1 MTIIMN
7 ITKRLIYIFTI
18 LLLAACSD
26 DEKYTV
32 EPMGDD
38 DTITFS
44 ISIPEPEKVVSRA
57 EKPDVDTER
66 AINDLSVLIYNAD
79 GTQLLQS
86 ALNVTDFTTPTGDN
100 STTKITVTL
109 NDGAKAH
116 TTDDANIYI
125 IANAGA
131 ILETSDISTTDK
143 LKKVTYTTGSFVMSG
158 KTKSKLTSASL
169 LTNPVTL
176 YRTAA
181 KFTIA
186 SAVGASG
193 SSPATGASSFD
204 PVSAALYNG
213 ATAGYVIAGAEKDLY
228 APSKEG
234 STQFKKGSD
243 NLLLYTYPC
252 KSSKS
257 GNNTCLVV
265 GGKYKGIRAYYR
277 IDLTEKNGE
286 TEKRLDINPN
296 HWYEVH
302 IKSVNSQ
309 GYPTADEAARHPS
322 DIEVEIKDHAPTV
335 LDMAFDGIRE
345 LGVTDSITK
354 GESNTATLTVK
365 YYSKNTAEMD
375 TEPTITPDVNWITS
389 IEKDVDSETTD
400 NGGKVVEYIVEF
412 TSDTQELGLGTLEGA
427 INVKWQGLERKTAVE
442 WVRPFDGTE
451 ICSATTLTITP
462 TDGTGN
468 KVITDYWA
476 FLSGKGKSKSETSTS
491 VGETATPQLFGA
503 QPDDMGGKVRNAGF
517 HFPVMYGKD
526 RKPWTYTYEVVTKI
540 VNADY
545 TVTETISDP
554 LKNHVTCTGNSN
566 GTYYSFKLEW
576 TGTQDYSYLI
586 GQLTLNITP
595 TTVREGARM
604 PSSYEFALYHT
615 GFFHYDTGKGTEY
628 LNDSETPTQITY
640 YVGSHDDGYY
650 YYEVLPVAG
659 TAGSTAT
666 TRYILD
672 RNLGAKA
679 AGMYIETADGTSHVN
694 SGVWPFNRGKDSA
707 GGYYK
712 VAYKGAN
719 YAGPKMYDNVCPPGY
734 RVPQQRMWDA
744 IRNSSKFTTAQ
755 AQASAS
761 YFRAEYKTTLDVER
775 NGVTEKETIYFPKS
789 RYMENG
795 SMTGDANAGY
805 YWSQTE
811 AAGTEKDEIG
821 RWLKSLQIT
830 GEVTSYIN
838 GNVETYGMSVRPIN
852 DIEDE
857 ANYNVISFN
866 VWGATHVF
874 LYTGDTKDKNYT
886 TSWPGHAIGNSDT
899 ADKQFFNFVYESTI
913 YSAANLKVIFNY
925 VDASGKITTISKN
938 GIDGLHD
945 DDTWAQG
952 WDVSDLDKYIKCDKD
967 KSTSHIWV
975 GNDNNENNMRQL

>member
-57 EKPDVDTER
+57 EKPDEPDER
-66 AINDLSVLIYNAD
+66 KINDLSVLIYKAD
-79 GTQLLQS
+79 GALLQS
-86 ALNVTDFTTPTGDN
+86 ELDIKAKDFISGPTGDN
-100 STTKITVTL
+100 STTKITVKL
-109 NDGAKAH
+109 NDDAKANRDNV
-116 TTDDANIYI
+116 TVYI

-169 LTNPVTL
+169 LTNKVTL

-193 SSPATGASSFD
+193 SSPATGASSFT
-204 PVSAALYNG
+204 PESAALYNG

-228 APSKEG
+228 AQSTEG
-234 STQFKKGSD
+234 SAKFND

-252 KSSKS
+252 KSSES
-257 GNNTCLVV
+257 TNTCLVV
-265 GGKYKGIRAYYR
+265 GGKYNGIDAFYR
-277 IDLTEKNGE
+277 IDLVANDE
-286 TEKRLDINPN
+286 TKKRLDINPN
-296 HWYEVH
+296 HWYEVE

-345 LGVTDSITK
+345 LGVTDSIIKKEGT
-354 GESNTATLTVK
+354 NTYPLTVK
-365 YYSKNTAEMD
+365 YYSDIAEEMNTI
-375 TEPTITPDVNWITS
+375 PTIKSDVNWITIS
-389 IEKDVDSETTD
+389 ATGTAQPDD
-400 NGGKVVEYIVEF
+400 NGGKVVNYEVEF
-412 TSDTQELGLGTLEGA
+412 TTNDTDLGLGTLEGA
-427 INVKWQGLERKTAVE
+427 ITVTWQGLERKTAVE
-442 WVRPFDGTE
+442 WVRPFDGKS
-451 ICSATTLTITP
+451 ICSTTTLTITP

-468 KVITDYWA
+468 KVITDYWT
-476 FLSGKGKSKSETSTS
+476 FLSGKGKSASETSS
-491 VGETATPQLFGA
+491 SIGETATPQLFGA

-517 HFPVMYGKD
+517 HFPVMYGKKD
-526 RKPWTYTYEVVTKI
+526 VTDTQARWSYTYYVVTKLETSK
-540 VNADY
+540 Y
-545 TVTETISDP
+545 T
-554 LKNHVTCTGNSN
+554 
-566 GTYYSFKLEW
+566 
-576 TGTQDYSYLI
+576 
-586 GQLTLNITP
+586 ITP
-595 TTVREGARM
+595 SLSDNYNGYIKFNREADKDGYYAFTLTRDGNAVGNDGSDGSEENDYNYYIGSLILSIE
-604 PSSYEFALYHT
+604 PISQREAPKIAPKYVFDLYHT
-615 GFFHYDTGKGTEY
+615 GFFHYDTGNHRK
-628 LNDSETPTQITY
+628 DSHET
-640 YVGSHDDGYY
+640 GYY
-650 YYEVLPVAG
+650 YYEVLPVDGATG
-659 TAGSTAT
+659 TR

-679 AGMYIETADGTSHVN
+679 AGMYIQTADGSNHI
-694 SGVWPFNRGKDSA
+694 SSSEWPFGPGEKSA
-707 GGYYK
+707 GGYYE
-712 VAYKGAN
+712 VAKKGD
-719 YAGPKMYDNVCPPGY
+719 YTEPQMYDDVCPPGY

-744 IRNSSKFTTAQ
+744 IRNSGKFTTAQ

-852 DIEDE
+852 DITDN

-866 VWGATHVF
+866 IKGATHVF

-899 ADKQFFNFVYESTI
+899 ADKQFFNFVYESTV
-913 YSAANLKVIFNY
+913 YSAADLKVIFNY
-925 VDASGKITTISKN
+925 VDASGVITTVSKN
-938 GIDGLHD
+938 GIDGLHN

-952 WDVSDLDKYIKCDKD
+952 WAVSDLQNKNVECKKD
-967 KSTSHIWV
+967 ESNNLITNHIWV
-975 GNDNNENNMRQL
+975 NNVKY

>member
-1 MTIIMN
+1 MI
-7 ITKRLIYIFTI
+7 KRFFTYIFTI

-66 AINDLSVLIYNAD
+66 AINDLSVLIYKAD
-79 GTQLLQS
+79 GALLQS
-86 ALNVTDFTTPTGDN
+86 ELDIKAKDFISGPTGDN
-100 STTKITVTL
+100 STTKITVKL
-109 NDGAKAH
+109 NDDAKANRDNV
-116 TTDDANIYI
+116 TVYI

-131 ILETSDISTTDK
+131 ILDDTNTTSVTALRDVTTN
-143 LKKVTYTTGSFVMSG
+143 VTLPATDGFIMSG
-158 KTKSKLTSASL
+158 IVTDKLTSASL
-169 LTNPVTL
+169 LTNKVTL

-193 SSPATGASSFD
+193 SSPATAASNFTLK
-204 PVSAALYNG
+204 SAALYNG

-228 APSKEG
+228 AQSTEG
-234 STQFKKGSD
+234 SAKFND

-257 GNNTCLVV
+257 TNTCLVV
-265 GGKYKGIRAYYR
+265 GGKYKGIDAYYR
-277 IDLTEKNGE
+277 IDLVANDE
-286 TEKRLDINPN
+286 TKKRLDINPN
-296 HWYEVH
+296 HWYEVR
-302 IKSVNSQ
+302 ITAVNNQ

-375 TEPTITPDVNWITS
+375 TEPTITPDVNWITIS
-389 IEKDVDSETTD
+389 AKGTPQPDD
-400 NGGKVVEYIVEF
+400 NGGKVVEYTVTF
-412 TSDTQELGLGTLEGA
+412 TDDTTELGLGTLEGA

-468 KVITDYWA
+468 KVITDYWT
-476 FLSGKGKSKSETSTS
+476 FLSGTGTET
-491 VGETATPQLFGA
+491 TAAGGSPKLFGA

-526 RKPWTYTYEVVTKI
+526 KRPWTYTYEVVTKI
-540 VNADY
+540 ANADY
-545 TVTETISDP
+545 TVTASISDD
-554 LKNHVTCTGNSN
+554 LNNYVTCKGNSY

-576 TGTQDYSYLI
+576 TGTQDYSYLT

-628 LNDSETPTQITY
+628 LNGSKDPTQITY

-707 GGYYK
+707 GGYYE
-712 VAYKGAN
+712 VAYQGN
-719 YAGPKMYDNVCPPGY
+719 NFAGPKMYDNVCPPGY

-952 WDVSDLDKYIKCDKD
+952 WDVSTLQNKNVTVNRNDKTI
-967 KSTSHIWV
+967 S
-975 GNDNNENNMRQL
+975 GL

>member
-1 MTIIMN
+1 MI
-7 ITKRLIYIFTI
+7 KRFFTYIFTI

-57 EKPDVDTER
+57 EKPDEADER
-66 AINDLSVLIYNAD
+66 AINDLSVLIYKAD
-79 GTQLLQS
+79 GALLQS
-86 ALNVTDFTTPTGDN
+86 ELDIKAKDFISGPTGDN

-109 NDGAKAH
+109 NDGAKAY
-116 TTDDANIYI
+116 TADDANIYI

-131 ILETSDISTTDK
+131 LLDDTNTATVTDLRAVTTSATLPAS
-143 LKKVTYTTGSFVMSG
+143 GGFVMSG
-158 KTKSKLTSASL
+158 IVTGKLTSASL
-169 LTNPVTL
+169 LTNSVTL

-193 SSPATGASSFD
+193 SSPATAASNFTLE
-204 PVSAALYNG
+204 SATLYNG
-213 ATAGYVIAGAEKDLY
+213 ATAGYVIAGAEKDQDLY
-228 APSKEG
+228 AKPTTGSKK
-234 STQFKKGSD
+234 FNK
-243 NLLLYTYPC
+243 LLLYTYPC
-252 KSSKS
+252 KSSAS
-257 GNNTCLVV
+257 ANTCLVV
-265 GGKYKGIRAYYR
+265 GGKYKGIDAYYR
-277 IDLTEKNGE
+277 IDLTENE
-286 TEKRLDINPN
+286 TGKRLDINPN
-296 HWYEVH
+296 HWYEVR
-302 IKSVNSQ
+302 ITAVNSQ

-375 TEPTITPDVNWITS
+375 TEPTITPDVNWITIS
-389 IEKDVDSETTD
+389 AKGTPQPDD
-400 NGGKVVEYIVEF
+400 NGGKVVEYTVTF
-412 TSDTQELGLGTLEGA
+412 TDDTTELGLGTLEGA

-468 KVITDYWA
+468 KIITDYWT
-476 FLSGKGKSKSETSTS
+476 FLSGKGKSASETSS
-491 VGETATPQLFGA
+491 SIGETATPQLFGA

-517 HFPVMYGKD
+517 HFPVMYGKKD
-526 RKPWTYTYEVVTKI
+526 VTDTQARWSYTYYVVTKLETSK
-540 VNADY
+540 Y
-545 TVTETISDP
+545 T
-554 LKNHVTCTGNSN
+554 
-566 GTYYSFKLEW
+566 
-576 TGTQDYSYLI
+576 
-586 GQLTLNITP
+586 ITP
-595 TTVREGARM
+595 SLSDNYNGYIKFNREADKDGYYAFTLTRDGNAVGNDGSDGSEENDYNYYIGSLILSIE
-604 PSSYEFALYHT
+604 PISQREAPKIAPKYVFDLYHT
-615 GFFHYDTGKGTEY
+615 GFFHYDTGNHRK
-628 LNDSETPTQITY
+628 DSHET
-640 YVGSHDDGYY
+640 GYY
-650 YYEVLPVAG
+650 YYEVLPVDGATG
-659 TAGSTAT
+659 TR

-679 AGMYIETADGTSHVN
+679 AGMYIQTADGSNHI
-694 SGVWPFNRGKDSA
+694 SSSEWPFGPGEKSA
-707 GGYYK
+707 GGYYE
-712 VAYKGAN
+712 VAKKGD
-719 YAGPKMYDNVCPPGY
+719 YTEPQMYDDVCPPGY

-744 IRNSSKFTTAQ
+744 IRNSGKFTTAQ

-838 GNVETYGMSVRPIN
+838 GNVQTFGMSVRPIN
-852 DIEDE
+852 DVTDN

-866 VWGATHVF
+866 VKGATHVF

-899 ADKQFFNFVYESTI
+899 ADKQFFNFVYESTV
-913 YSAANLKVIFNY
+913 YSAADLKVIFNY
-925 VDASGKITTISKN
+925 VDASGVITTVSKN
-938 GIDGLHD
+938 GIDGLHN

-952 WDVSDLDKYIKCDKD
+952 WDVSDLQNKNVECKKD
-967 KSTSHIWV
+967 ESNNLITNHIWV
-975 GNDNNENNMRQL
+975 NNVKY

>member
-1 MTIIMN
+1 
-7 ITKRLIYIFTI
+7 
-18 LLLAACSD
+18 
-26 DEKYTV
+26 
-32 EPMGDD
+32 MGDD

-44 ISIPEPEKVVSRA
+44 ISIPEPEKVVSRS
-57 EKPDVDTER
+57 EKEDEVDER
-66 AINDLSVLIYNAD
+66 KINDLSVLIYKAD
-79 GTQLLQS
+79 GSLLQS
-86 ALNVTDFTTPTGDN
+86 LLNVTDFTTPTGDN
-100 STTKITVTL
+100 STTKITVKL
-109 NDGAKAH
+109 DNDAKAYRDNV
-116 TTDDANIYI
+116 TVYI

-131 ILETSDISTTDK
+131 LLDATNTATVTDLRALTTSATLPAS
-143 LKKVTYTTGSFVMSG
+143 GGFVMSG
-158 KTKSKLTSASL
+158 KVKSKLTSASL
-169 LTNPVTL
+169 LTNKMTL

-193 SSPATGASSFD
+193 SSPATAASNFTLE
-204 PVSAALYNG
+204 SATLYNG

-228 APSKEG
+228 AEPTTGSKK
-234 STQFKKGSD
+234 FPD
-243 NLLLYTYPC
+243 DFLLYTYPC

-257 GNNTCLVV
+257 TNTCLVV
-265 GGKYKGIRAYYR
+265 GGKYKGIDAYYR

-296 HWYEVH
+296 HWYEVR

-365 YYSKNTAEMD
+365 YYSDIAAEMD
-375 TEPTITPDVNWITS
+375 TEPTIKSDVNWITIS
-389 IEKDVDSETTD
+389 ATGTPQPDD
-400 NGGKVVEYIVEF
+400 NGGKVVEYTVTF
-412 TSDTQELGLGTLEGA
+412 TDDTTELGLGTLEGA
-427 INVKWQGLERKTAVE
+427 ITVTWQGLERKTAVE

-451 ICSATTLTITP
+451 ICSTTTLTITP
-462 TDGTGN
+462 TDGSGN
-468 KVITDYWA
+468 KVITDYWT
-476 FLSGKGKSKSETSTS
+476 FLSGKGKSASETSS
-491 VGETATPQLFGA
+491 SIGETATPQLFGA

-540 VNADY
+540 ANADY

-554 LKNHVTCTGNSN
+554 LKNHVTCEGNSN
-566 GTYYSFKLEW
+566 GTYYSFKLKW

-586 GQLTLNITP
+586 GQLTLEITP

-628 LNDSETPTQITY
+628 LNGSKDPTQITY

-712 VAYKGAN
+712 VAYKGDN
-719 YAGPKMYDNVCPPGY
+719 FAGPKMYDNVCPPGY

-744 IRNSSKFTTAQ
+744 IRNSNKFTTAQ

-838 GNVETYGMSVRPIN
+838 GNVETFGMSVRPIN
-852 DIEDE
+852 DVTDN

-866 VWGATHVF
+866 VKRATHVF

-899 ADKQFFNFVYESTI
+899 ADQQFFNFVYESTV

-938 GIDGLHD
+938 KVDGLHVG
-945 DDTWAQG
+945 DTWAEG
-952 WDVSDLDKYIKCDKD
+952 WDVSDLQNKDVTVNRNDKTISY
-967 KSTSHIWV
+967 
-975 GNDNNENNMRQL
+975 

>member
-1 MTIIMN
+1 MN
-7 ITKRLIYIFTI
+7 ITKRLIYIFSI

-79 GTQLLQS
+79 GSLLQS
-86 ALNVTDFTTPTGDN
+86 VLNVTDFTNNDTNKD
-100 STTKITVTL
+100 SFTKITVKL
-109 NDGAKAH
+109 NDDAKAH
-116 TTDDANIYI
+116 RDNVTVYI

-131 ILETSDISTTDK
+131 LLDDTNTTT
-143 LKKVTYTTGSFVMSG
+143 VTALRGVTTNDPLPATDGFIMSG
-158 KTKSKLTSASL
+158 IVTGKLTSASL
-169 LTNPVTL
+169 LTKKVTL

-181 KFTIA
+181 KFTIKLDD
-186 SAVGASG
+186 VGASG
-193 SSPATGASSFD
+193 SSPATGASSFTLK
-204 PVSAALYNG
+204 SAALYNG

-252 KSSKS
+252 ESSKS
-257 GNNTCLVV
+257 ANTCLVV
-265 GGKYKGIRAYYR
+265 GGKYKGIDAYYR
-277 IDLTEKNGE
+277 IDLKDSDTGN
-286 TEKRLDINPN
+286 RLDINPN
-296 HWYEVH
+296 HWYEVE

-345 LGVTDSITK
+345 LGVTDSIIKKEGT
-354 GESNTATLTVK
+354 NTYPLTVK
-365 YYSKNTAEMD
+365 YYSAIAEEMNTV
-375 TEPTITPDVNWITS
+375 PTIKSDVNWITIS
-389 IEKDVDSETTD
+389 ATGTPQPDD
-400 NGGKVVEYIVEF
+400 NGGKVVEYTVTF
-412 TSDTQELGLGTLEGA
+412 TEDTTELGLATLEGA
-427 INVKWQGLERKTAVE
+427 ITVTWQGLERKTAVK
-442 WVRPFDGTE
+442 WVRPFDGKS
-451 ICSATTLTITP
+451 ICTTTTLTITP

-476 FLSGKGKSKSETSTS
+476 FLSGTGTESTAAGGS
-491 VGETATPQLFGA
+491 PKLFGA

-526 RKPWTYTYEVVTKI
+526 KKPWTYTYEVVTKI

-595 TTVREGARM
+595 TTVREGGRM

-857 ANYNVISFN
+857 ANYNVTSFN
-866 VWGATHVF
+866 VKGATHVF

-899 ADKQFFNFVYESTI
+899 ADQQFFNFVYESTI

-952 WDVSDLDKYIKCDKD
+952 WDVSTLDKYIKCDKD

>member
-7 ITKRLIYIFTI
+7 ITKRLIYIFSI

-79 GTQLLQS
+79 GSLLQS
-86 ALNVTDFTTPTGDN
+86 VLNVTDFTNNDTNKD
-100 STTKITVTL
+100 SFTKITVKL
-109 NDGAKAH
+109 NDDAKAH
-116 TTDDANIYI
+116 RDNVTVYI

-131 ILETSDISTTDK
+131 LLDDTNTTT
-143 LKKVTYTTGSFVMSG
+143 VTALRGVTTNDPLPATDGFIMSG
-158 KTKSKLTSASL
+158 IVTGKLTSASL
-169 LTNPVTL
+169 LTKKVTL

-181 KFTIA
+181 KFTIKLDD
-186 SAVGASG
+186 VGASG
-193 SSPATGASSFD
+193 SSPATGASSFTLK
-204 PVSAALYNG
+204 SAALYNG

-252 KSSKS
+252 ESSKS
-257 GNNTCLVV
+257 ANTCLVV
-265 GGKYKGIRAYYR
+265 GGKYKGIDAYYR
-277 IDLTEKNGE
+277 IDLKDSDTGN
-286 TEKRLDINPN
+286 RLDINPN
-296 HWYEVH
+296 HWYEVE

-345 LGVTDSITK
+345 LGVTDSIIKKEGT
-354 GESNTATLTVK
+354 NTYPLTVK
-365 YYSKNTAEMD
+365 YYSAIAEEMNTV
-375 TEPTITPDVNWITS
+375 PTIKSDVNWITIS
-389 IEKDVDSETTD
+389 ATGTPQPDD
-400 NGGKVVEYIVEF
+400 NGGKVVEYTVTF
-412 TSDTQELGLGTLEGA
+412 TEDTTELGLATLEGA
-427 INVKWQGLERKTAVE
+427 ITVTWQGLERKTAVK
-442 WVRPFDGTE
+442 WVRPFDGKS
-451 ICSATTLTITP
+451 ICTTTTLTITP

-476 FLSGKGKSKSETSTS
+476 FLSGTGTESTAAGGS
-491 VGETATPQLFGA
+491 PKLFGA

-526 RKPWTYTYEVVTKI
+526 KKPWTYTYEVVTKI

-595 TTVREGARM
+595 TTVREGGRM

-857 ANYNVISFN
+857 ANYNVTSFN
-866 VWGATHVF
+866 VKGATHVF

-899 ADKQFFNFVYESTI
+899 ADQQFFNFVYESTI

-952 WDVSDLDKYIKCDKD
+952 WDVSTLDKYIKCDKD

>member
-1 MTIIMN
+1 MI
-7 ITKRLIYIFTI
+7 KRFFTYIFTI

-44 ISIPEPEKVVSRA
+44 ISIPEPEKVVSRS
-57 EKPDVDTER
+57 EKEDEADER
-66 AINDLSVLIYNAD
+66 KINDLSVLIYNAD

-109 NDGAKAH
+109 NDGAKDY

-131 ILETSDISTTDK
+131 ILETADISTTDK

-169 LTNPVTL
+169 LTNKVTL

-204 PVSAALYNG
+204 LVSAALYNG
-213 ATAGYVIAGAEKDLY
+213 ATAGYVIAGAEKDLLY
-228 APSKEG
+228 AEPATGSKK
-234 STQFKKGSD
+234 FPD
-243 NLLLYTYPC
+243 DFLLYTYPC
-252 KSSKS
+252 KSSES

-265 GGKYKGIRAYYR
+265 GGKYKGIDAYYR
-277 IDLTEKNGE
+277 IDLIANDE
-286 TEKRLDINPN
+286 TKKRLDINPN

-309 GYPTADEAARHPS
+309 GYPTADEAVRHPS

-345 LGVTDSITK
+345 LGVTDSIIKKEGT
-354 GESNTATLTVK
+354 TYPLTVK
-365 YYSKNTAEMD
+365 YYSDIAEEMNTV
-375 TEPTITPDVNWITS
+375 PTIKSDVNWITIS
-389 IEKDVDSETTD
+389 ATGTPQPDD
-400 NGGKVVEYIVEF
+400 NGGKVVNYDVEF
-412 TSDTQELGLGTLEGA
+412 TTNDKDLGLGTLEGA
-427 INVKWQGLERKTAVE
+427 ITVTWQGLERKTAVE
-442 WVRPFDGTE
+442 WVRAFDGTE
-451 ICSATTLTITP
+451 ICSTTTLTITP

-468 KVITDYWA
+468 KVITDYWT
-476 FLSGKGKSKSETSTS
+476 FLSGKGKSASETSS
-491 VGETATPQLFGA
+491 SIGETATPQLFGA

-517 HFPVMYGKD
+517 HFPVMYGKKD
-526 RKPWTYTYEVVTKI
+526 VTDTQARWSYTYYVVTKLETSK
-540 VNADY
+540 Y
-545 TVTETISDP
+545 T
-554 LKNHVTCTGNSN
+554 
-566 GTYYSFKLEW
+566 
-576 TGTQDYSYLI
+576 
-586 GQLTLNITP
+586 ITP
-595 TTVREGARM
+595 SLSDNYNGYIKFNREADKDGYYAFTLTRDGNAVGNDGSDGSEENDYNYYIGSLILSIE
-604 PSSYEFALYHT
+604 PISQREAPKIAPKYVFDLYHT
-615 GFFHYDTGKGTEY
+615 GFFHYDTGNRRK
-628 LNDSETPTQITY
+628 DSHET
-640 YVGSHDDGYY
+640 GYY
-650 YYEVLPVAG
+650 YYEVLPVDGATG
-659 TAGSTAT
+659 TR

-679 AGMYIETADGTSHVN
+679 AGMYIQTADGSNHI
-694 SGVWPFNRGKDSA
+694 SSSEWPFGPGEKSA
-707 GGYYK
+707 GGYYE
-712 VAYKGAN
+712 VAKKGD
-719 YAGPKMYDNVCPPGY
+719 YTEPQMYDDVCPPGY

-805 YWSQTE
+805 YWSRTE

-852 DIEDE
+852 DITDN

-866 VWGATHVF
+866 VKGATHVF

-899 ADKQFFNFVYESTI
+899 ADKQFFNFVYESTV

-925 VDASGKITTISKN
+925 VDASGKITTISQN
-938 GIDGLHD
+938 GIDGLHN

-952 WDVSDLDKYIKCDKD
+952 WAVSTLQNKNVECKKD
-967 KSTSHIWV
+967 ESNNLITNHIWV
-975 GNDNNENNMRQL
+975 NNVKY